1 MPSVFFLLEHPRRLC
16 LHVPLFRKEV
26 ERPQHQLTA
35 ASIARLGSRSKTQ
48 LDGWRCAVERHEQIA
63 LGQKIAGSE
72 VEMKKWLDGVE
83 KKIGGSG
90 K

>member
-1 MPSVFFLLEHPRRLC
+1 M
-16 LHVPLFRKEV
+16 
-26 ERPQHQLTA
+26 
-35 ASIARLGSRSKTQ
+35 
-48 LDGWRCAVERHEQIA
+48 ERHEQIA